1 MVYNI
6 DKIKEREVKRMI
18 WVTYEVYE
26 YNEWETRM
34 KSCTKSEYERM
45 KNRKDIII
53 IRVEKVKII

>member
-1 MVYNI
+1 
-6 DKIKEREVKRMI
+6 MI
-18 WVTYEVYE
+18 WVTYEIYE

-45 KNRKDIII
+45 KNRNDIII